1 MTMLR
6 GRMRAAWLTIPVALA
21 MAGCATTNT
30 GLSSSAQRLERSTE
44 VMARNAD
51 DNGVRKDA
59 RSLYEE
65 TRDFRQ
71 TLADSRADR
80 KDVRE
85 AFDDLSRSYHAL
97 RDEVEG
103 SRDRETER
111 DFDSVTSAYLDIER
125 EINRSDRYA
134 RD

>member
-6 GRMRAAWLTIPVALA
+6 GRRRAAWLTIPVALA
-21 MAGCATTNT
+21 MAGCTTTNT

>member
-1 MTMLR
+1 MAVLR
-6 GRMRAAWLTIPVALA
+6 GRMRAAWLTIPVAFA
-21 MAGCATTNT
+21 MVGCATTNT

-97 RDEVEG
+97 RDEVED

>member
-6 GRMRAAWLTIPVALA
+6 GRMRAAWLSIPVAFA
-21 MAGCATTNT
+21 MGACATTNT

-97 RDEVEG
+97 RDEVED

>member
-6 GRMRAAWLTIPVALA
+6 GRMRAAWLTITVALA

-80 KDVRE
+80 KDVRD

>member
-6 GRMRAAWLTIPVALA
+6 GRMRAAWLTITVALA